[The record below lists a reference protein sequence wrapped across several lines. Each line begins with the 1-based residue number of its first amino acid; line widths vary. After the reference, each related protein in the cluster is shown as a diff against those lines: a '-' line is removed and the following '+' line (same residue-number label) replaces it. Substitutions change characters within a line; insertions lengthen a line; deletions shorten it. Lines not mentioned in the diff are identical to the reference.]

1 MKIEY
6 CELKQKDVVNIGDGR
21 KLGRIIDCLIDASC
35 GKILGIILPGEKGFA
50 MFRNCED
57 AYVPWNKIVKIG
69 DDVILV
75 DIGDCEKKEKGDLPP
90 IEPHKPHPPTEPQNK
105 QSENII

>member
-6 CELKQKDVVNIGDGR
+6 CELRLKDVVCVSDGR

-35 GKILGIILPGEKGFA
+35 GQILGIILPGTRGFA
-50 MFRNCED
+50 MFRNAED
-57 AYVPWNKIVKIG
+57 TYIPWSKIVKIG

-75 DIGDCEKKEKGDLPP
+75 DICDCEKPACDVPP
-90 IEPHKPHPPTEPQNK
+90 PQNG
-105 QSENII
+105 